1 MRAHVLI
8 LLGAALCVGA
18 CGKSPGERIA
28 EAAVS
33 AASGQKVEV
42 DGDKVTIK
50 GDEGDVEIA
59 SGDAAALP
67 LDFPKDVYLPSG
79 YKVQSAMQ
87 MPGAVIVEVDAPG
100 KVPALFADASREMQA
115 RGWKQTLAMQQAG
128 DSQMLGF
135 EKDNRSAVVSL
146 YDNDGDGV
154 KVGLQLTT
162 KQ

>member
-1 MRAHVLI
+1 ML
-8 LLGAALCVGA
+8 LLGAALVVGA
-18 CGKSPGERIA
+18 CGKSPGEALA

-33 AASGQKVEV
+33 AATGQKVDV
-42 DGDKVTIK
+42 DKDGGQVTFKTEQGDMKVS
-50 GDEGDVEIA
+50 
-59 SGDAAALP
+59 SGEAAALP
-67 LDFPKDVYLPSG
+67 LDFPKDVYLPAG
-79 YKVQSAMQ
+79 YTVQSAME

-128 DSQMLGF
+128 DTQMLGF

-146 YDNDGDGV
+146 YDNDGAGV